1 MKKWHIYLMIITTG
15 VLFSFKP
22 KDTELK
28 WYDWNEG
35 YPLAAK
41 KGKLVLVD
49 IYTNWCGWCKKM
61 DNETYKDKD
70 VMKALEKNFVIVKL
84 NPEKTDVVYKV
95 DTLSLTGYQLLN
107 VLTNGQRTGFPT
119 IVVVNPRL
127 NQVIH
132 AEAGYQDPSAF
143 KQTIEKVLANKDG
156 KDKK

>member
-1 MKKWHIYLMIITTG
+1 MKKWHIYLLILVTG

-22 KDTELK
+22 KETELK

-61 DNETYKDKD
+61 DNETYKDKE
-70 VMKALEKNFVIVKL
+70 VMKTLEKNFVIVKL
-84 NPEKTDVVYKV
+84 NPEKTDVTYKV

-119 IVVVNPRL
+119 IVILNPKQ

-132 AEAGYQDPSAF
+132 AEAGYQDAAAF

-156 KDKK
+156 RGK